1 MSALLFNLF
10 AFLAVGSAL
19 AVVFNKNTVNSAMF
33 LMLSL
38 VAVAGLFALLD
49 AGLLAILLVF
59 VYAGAVV
66 ALFLFIVML
75 LDTQGGSRKP
85 FKKATVAASIA
96 GAGLLVT
103 GADLLCP
110 GHECPAGLGCR
121 GDRAGGR
128 GQPAQLRRA
137 ALYHLPAARADR
149 RLPAADRHAGRH
161 CAEQALRRP
170 GGYQMRSS
178 EHLVASSEHSTHP
191 ISLSADLHRCLPT
204 HYSLLATRYFPL
216 SA

>member
-75 LDTQGGSRKP
+75 LDTQGGARKP

-103 GADLLCP
+103 GLVSFARATNAL
-110 GHECPAGLGCR
+110 PAVDAAATAPAVGASLRSYG
-121 GDRAGGR
+121 
-128 GQPAQLRRA
+128 AQLFTTY
-137 ALYHLPAARADR
+137 LLPVQIVGFLLLIAM
-149 RLPAADRHAGRH
+149 LG
-161 CAEQALRRP
+161 
-170 GGYQMRSS
+170 
-178 EHLVASSEHSTHP
+178 V
-191 ISLSADLHRCLPT
+191 IVLSKRFEGLEDIK
-204 HYSLLATRYFPL
+204 
-216 SA
+216 